1 MSEAESRQ
9 AARPPKT
16 ALVIEDSATQSLR
29 LQVALEQAGLRVL
42 LAENGLVGLQMA
54 RQEHPDVIVLDVQM
68 PGLSG
73 FQVCQR
79 LKEEYSTASI
89 PVILFTCLDD
99 SQAVMRGLQLGAVDY
114 IPKSA
119 FAEAVLLETLRHMEL
134 IEP

>member
-1 MSEAESRQ
+1 MSEAESQ
-9 AARPPKT
+9 AARPSKT

-29 LQVALEQAGLRVL
+29 LRVALEQAGLRVL

-119 FAEAVLLETLRHMEL
+119 FAEAVLLETLRHMEI